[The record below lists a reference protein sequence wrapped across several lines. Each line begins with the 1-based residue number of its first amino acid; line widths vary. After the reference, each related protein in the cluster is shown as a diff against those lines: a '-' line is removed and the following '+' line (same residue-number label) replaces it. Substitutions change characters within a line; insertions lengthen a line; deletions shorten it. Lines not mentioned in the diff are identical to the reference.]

1 AYSAAMLLSDRILFL
16 DGEAIVL
23 DKPAGLPVDPP
34 RDGSLSLENH
44 LDSLRFGFK
53 RWPLAVHRLDRD
65 TSGCL
70 LLARNPKAHGRF
82 TRAFEER
89 AVEKQYLAILDGV
102 PEGEQGTID
111 LPLAKVSTAETG
123 WRMVGD
129 LDGTRRG
136 KAAVSHWEKLA
147 VVGARSLLRFRPETG
162 RTHQLRVHALEGLGF
177 PLVGDPVYGRGGPG
191 TRTLLHAERL
201 VVKRDPKPPI
211 IAEAPFPDAF
221 LALGFAAPE
230 GAAP

>member
-1 AYSAAMLLSDRILFL
+1 MLLSDRILFL
-16 DGEAIVL
+16 DGEAIVI

-89 AVEKQYLAILDGV
+89 AVDKQYLAILEGV
-102 PEGEQGTID
+102 PDGDGGTID
-111 LPLAKVSTAETG
+111 LPLAKISSAEAG

-129 LDGTRRG
+129 ADGTQRG

-147 VVGARSLLRFRPETG
+147 VVEGRSLLRFRPETG
-162 RTHQLRVHALEGLGF
+162 RTHQLRVHALEGLGC
-177 PLVGDPVYGRGGPG
+177 PLVGDPVYGRGTSR

-201 VVKRDPKPPI
+201 AVTREPKPPI

-221 LALGFAAPE
+221 VALGFTAPE
-230 GAAP
+230 GAAPTRG